1 MKNFIKITP
10 FRVGLINFDENFG
23 RLKIKFKNKNMNIII
38 RLFIT
43 AIVAFL
49 LTKVLSGVHFD
60 EFTGAVIFAVVLGV
74 LNLILKPILSLF
86 GLPLTI
92 ITLGF
97 FALVINAIIILVAD
111 YFIDSMKV
119 DGFWWAFIFS
129 ILLSIITSLANSMFT
144 DND

>member
-1 MKNFIKITP
+1 
-10 FRVGLINFDENFG
+10 
-23 RLKIKFKNKNMNIII
+23 MNILI

-49 LTKVLSGVHFD
+49 LTKILPGVHFD
-60 EFTGAVIFAVVLGV
+60 GFIGAVIFAIVLGI

-111 YFIDSMKV
+111 YFIDSMEV
-119 DGFWWAFIFS
+119 NGFWWAFIFS
-129 ILLSIITSLANSMFT
+129 ILLSIITSLANSMFA
-144 DND
+144 DKD

>member
-1 MKNFIKITP
+1 
-10 FRVGLINFDENFG
+10 
-23 RLKIKFKNKNMNIII
+23 MNLLI

-43 AIVAFL
+43 AIVAFF

-60 EFTGAVIFAVVLGV
+60 GFSSAVIFAIVLGV
-74 LNLILKPILSLF
+74 LNIFVKPVLSLF

-97 FALVINAIIILVAD
+97 FALVINAAIIMIAD
-111 YFIDSMKV
+111 YFIDSMQV

-129 ILLSIITSLANSMFT
+129 ILLSIVTSLANSMFS
-144 DND
+144 DGD